1 MERKTMTMCLTGKS
15 VSEKKKKLCLSE
27 ITQFN
32 VL

>member
-15 VSEKKKKLCLSE
+15 VSEKKKVCLSE

-32 VL
+32 VP